1 MTAVY
6 SFIAEEKA
14 DPNSVWRVAEM
25 CRVLGVSRSGFTDW
39 ETRPP
44 SRRDLDDG
52 QLTVEIEAVWECSQ
66 RTYGV
71 PRVHAW
77 LARHGFAVSRK
88 RVARLMAANGW
99 SGESGRRR
107 VLTTIPDRAATAA
120 SDLVGRDFN
129 PPAPDV
135 TWCGDITY
143 LRTGEGWLFLATVI
157 DLYSRRVIGW
167 SVAAHMRTELV
178 ADALRMAVAT
188 RGGAV
193 EGVVFHSD
201 RGSQYSAASFGQLCE
216 RHGVRQSMGATGVC
230 WDNAAAESFFGTL
243 KRELAHR
250 QKWATRA
257 DARRA
262 VIRWIEGWFNAR
274 RLHSSLNYRT
284 PLDVEN
290 DWYRRR
296 QDGTAAA

>member
-1 MTAVY
+1 VTAVY

-14 DPNSVWRVAEM
+14 DPNSVWSVAEM

-44 SRRDLDDG
+44 SRRDLDDR
-52 QLTVEIEAVWECSQ
+52 QHATEIEAVWECSG

-77 LARHGFAVSRK
+77 LARQGFTVSRK
-88 RVARLMAANGW
+88 RVARLMKANGW
-99 SGESGRRR
+99 EGESGRRR
-107 VLTTIPDRAATAA
+107 VRTTIPDRAATAA
-120 SDLVGRDFN
+120 SDLVARDFN

-157 DLYSRRVIGW
+157 DLFSRRVIGW
-167 SVAAHMRTELV
+167 SIAPHMRTELV
-178 ADALRMAVAT
+178 ADALDMAVAT
-188 RGGAV
+188 RGGRV
-193 EGVVFHSD
+193 EGVIFHTD
-201 RGSQYSAASFGQLCE
+201 RGAQYTSAAFATLCQG
-216 RHGVRQSMGATGVC
+216 HGVRQSMGATGVC

-250 QKWATRA
+250 RRWATRA
-257 DARRA
+257 DARRG
-262 VIRWIEGWFNAR
+262 VIRWIEGWFNPR
-274 RLHSSLNYRT
+274 RLHSSLNYRA
-284 PLDVEN
+284 PIDVEN
-290 DWYRRR
+290 NWYRRR